1 MNIDRA
7 LNSLEPGML
16 ATDLAHM
23 LVRRGVPFRKAHHLV
38 GTALLRAT
46 NLGLDLRN
54 LPYSEYIAIWY
65 GILKFYKFYC
75 KQLKLCRKTT
85 LYLTWIYLIMYSFS
99 PQFINYLIIENT
111 HTGCIRTVLQN
122 PGDCISDCRTDSTK
136 NHIRNS

>member
-65 GILKFYKFYC
+65 SILKFYKFYY
-75 KQLKLCRKTT
+75 KQLKL
-85 LYLTWIYLIMYSFS
+85 
-99 PQFINYLIIENT
+99 
-111 HTGCIRTVLQN
+111 
-122 PGDCISDCRTDSTK
+122 
-136 NHIRNS
+136 